1 MKNKPLFTL
10 LLFQILLQSAGAQ
23 TSIAIVGFENR
34 SNWMFL
40 DSWAEKIPD
49 YLQHEL
55 SGDPRLVLVE
65 RTHLKSVFEEQ
76 ALKMSGLAD
85 SARVLEV
92 GQMISAQYML
102 TGTVDRDEGW
112 IRIQAKVINTET
124 GKVFSEKVQSREPHL
139 DEMVS
144 LLGHNLKVQLTGQGT
159 YHSKMKIHRYPLVPV
174 LGVTLGSGLITAW
187 LHHNYTVKRQDYQS
201 ARDMVKIEELY
212 QSANRNFQAR
222 NWMLGVTGAAF
233 CGTVYCWLKNVSPE
247 EILAADIVMFPVF
260 TYRRGETQV
269 GFQIHF

>member
-1 MKNKPLFTL
+1 MKTKPLLMLF
-10 LLFQILLQSAGAQ
+10 LFQILLQFAGAQ

-49 YLQHEL
+49 YLQAEL
-55 SGDPRLVLVE
+55 SGEPGLVLVE
-65 RTHLKSVFEEQ
+65 RTQLKSVFEEQ

-92 GQMISAQYML
+92 GQLISAQYML

-124 GKVFSEKVQSREPHL
+124 GKVFSEKVQSREPRL
-139 DEMVS
+139 DEMIS
-144 LLGHNLKVQLTGQGT
+144 LLGHNLRVQLTGQGT
-159 YHSKMKIHRYPLVPV
+159 YHSRMKIHQYPLVPV
-174 LGVTLGSGLITAW
+174 LGITLGSGLISAW
-187 LHHNYTVKRQDYQS
+187 LHHNYTVRRQDYQS
-201 ARDMVKIEELY
+201 AGELVKIEDLY

-233 CGTVYCWLKNVSPE
+233 CGTLYCWLKNVSPE
-247 EILAADIVMFPVF
+247 EILAADMRMFPVV
-260 TYRRGETQV
+260 TYQRGETQV
-269 GFQIHF
+269 GLQIHF

>member
-1 MKNKPLFTL
+1 MMKNPLFP
-10 LLFQILLQSAGAQ
+10 LFLYLAILQSAGAQ

-55 SGDPRLVLVE
+55 SGDPELVLVE
-65 RTHLKSVFEEQ
+65 RTQLKAVFEEQ
-76 ALKMSGLAD
+76 ALKLSGLAD

-92 GQMISAQYML
+92 GQLISAQYML

-112 IRIQAKVINTET
+112 IRIQAKVINTKT

-139 DEMVS
+139 DEMIS
-144 LLGHNLKVQLTGQGT
+144 LLGQNLKVQLTGRGT
-159 YHSKMKIHRYPLVPV
+159 YYPKMKIHRYPVIPF
-174 LGVTLGSGLITAW
+174 LGITLGSGLITGW
-187 LHHNYTVKRQDYQS
+187 LHHSYILKRQDYQS
-201 ARDMVKIEELY
+201 AGDMVKIEELY
-212 QSANRNFQAR
+212 RSANRNYRAR

-233 CGTVYCWLKNVSPE
+233 CGTLYC
-247 EILAADIVMFPVF
+247 
-260 TYRRGETQV
+260 
-269 GFQIHF
+269 